1 MEPERPSRFGRRHVP
16 IAAALATIFALPATA
31 FAGESVAPEQVL
43 ITARPPD
50 PVGNNAYSTTL
61 LDEQQL
67 RISPELDTALRQ
79 VPGLS
84 LFRRNSSLSTNQTGQ
99 AVSLRSIGA
108 SGAGRALVTL
118 DGVPQNDPFGQWVIW
133 SSLPPEDLQAAEIVR
148 GAGAGPYGAGA
159 LTGVIALTERTG
171 TGAVIDAEGGEIGQ
185 ARIAGA
191 GNVQFDNVSI
201 GASAMYLTSGGWI
214 PVNDAQR
221 GRADIPLWEKA
232 TSASIHG
239 GVEVVP
245 GTQVNGRFG
254 FYDERRGN
262 GTVGA
267 TTRAK
272 GTTGSITLVHPD
284 QPDELGWRL
293 QGWFRDTDVN
303 NQTVGLTAGRV
314 STTPSGNQ
322 YAVPALGWGTNAA
335 VRGAFSWLD
344 WELGADARLADGE
357 SRELFAFSAGQFR
370 SGRLTG
376 GRTFVGGLYA
386 EGASRIDDW
395 TITGGVRVDEWRNY
409 SGHTIE
415 RTLATGA
422 ITLNDHPAD
431 ADGTVPTA
439 RAGLRHALGDGLF
452 LRSAAY
458 AGFRPPSL
466 SELFRAFRQGNNFTL
481 ANSALKP
488 ERLYGVEAGVGDD
501 DGAFTW
507 DVTGFWNK
515 ISDAVTLVTLAS
527 GPGTFPGAGFIP
539 AGGQLIQRQNVGD
552 IGAYGMEGDA
562 QWAIDSS
569 LALRAGFNVTDAHVH
584 GGTLAPQL
592 TGKRPAQTPR
602 WTITGGIV
610 ATPDPFVTL
619 EAYLRYESLRWSDD
633 LNALPLPAVATVDT
647 RISFHVLPTMDVY
660 AAIDNLFDAEVTTMR
675 GADGVANIEAP
686 RMFRLGIRLAY

>member
-1 MEPERPSRFGRRHVP
+1 
-16 IAAALATIFALPATA
+16 L
-31 FAGESVAPEQVL
+31 AGESPPPEQVI

-50 PVGNNAYSTTL
+50 PVGNRAFSTTL

-67 RISPELDTALRQ
+67 RITPELDTALRQ

-118 DGVPQNDPFGQWVIW
+118 DGVPQNDPFGGWVIW
-133 SSLPPEDLQAAEIVR
+133 SSLPPEDLQAAEIVK

-171 TGAVIDAEGGEIGQ
+171 TSAVVDAEAGEIGR
-185 ARIAGA
+185 ARYAGA

-201 GASAMYLTSGGWI
+201 GASAMYLTTGGWI
-214 PVNDAQR
+214 PVSDAQR
-221 GRADIPLWEKA
+221 GPADIPLWERA

-245 GTQVNGRFG
+245 GTQVTGRFG

-262 GTVGA
+262 GTIGS

-272 GTTGSITLVHPD
+272 GTTGSITVSHPE
-284 QPDELGWRL
+284 QADELGWRV

-303 NQTVGLTAGRV
+303 NQTVGIGAGRRT
-314 STTPSGNQ
+314 TTPSGNQ
-322 YAVPALGWGTNAA
+322 YAVPALGWGANAA
-335 VRGAFSWLD
+335 LRGSFPWLD
-344 WELGADARLADGE
+344 WELGADARLTDGE
-357 SRELFAFSAGQFR
+357 SRELFGFSGGQFR

-376 GRTFVGGLYA
+376 GRTLVGGLYA
-386 EGASRIDDW
+386 EGASRIDEW
-395 TITGGVRVDEWRNY
+395 MITGGIRMDEWRNY

-415 RTLATGA
+415 RTLATNA

-439 RAGLRHALGDGLF
+439 RAGLRRELAEGLF

-466 SELFRAFRQGNNFTL
+466 SELFRAFRQGSNFTL

-488 ERLYGVEAGVGDD
+488 ERLYGYEIGAGDD
-501 DGAFTW
+501 QGALTW

-515 ISDAVTLVTLAS
+515 ISDAVTLVTLAN
-527 GPGTFPGAGFIP
+527 GPGNFPGGAGFIP

-552 IGAYGMEGDA
+552 IRAFGLEGDA
-562 QWAIDSS
+562 QWALDDR
-569 LALRAGFNVTDAHVH
+569 LALRAGFNLTDAHVQ
-584 GGTLAPQL
+584 GGTAAPQL
-592 TGKRPAQTPR
+592 TTKRPAQTPR
-602 WTITGGIV
+602 WTITAGIV
-610 ATPDPFVTL
+610 ATPDPLVTL
-619 EAYLRYESLRWSDD
+619 ETYVRYESLRWSDD
-633 LNALPLPAVATVDT
+633 LNTLPLPAVATVDA
-647 RISFHVLPTMDVY
+647 RANFHLRPATDFYVAV
-660 AAIDNLFDAEVTTMR
+660 DNILNANVTTMR
-675 GADGVANIEAP
+675 GADQVANIEAP
-686 RMFRLGIRLAY
+686 RLFRAGIRLAY